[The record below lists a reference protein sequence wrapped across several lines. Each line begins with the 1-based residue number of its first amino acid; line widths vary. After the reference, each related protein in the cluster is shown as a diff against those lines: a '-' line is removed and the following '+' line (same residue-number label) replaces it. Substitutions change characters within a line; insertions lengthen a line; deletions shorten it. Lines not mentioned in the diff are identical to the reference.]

1 MRNRRVN
8 TLLFAKNPLALALS
22 GVIGGVLPND
32 MSYINRPAAVTNT
45 QFTNSMAVYSGL
57 LNITTGGSYSF
68 LYAADDYEQIVID
81 RN

>member
-22 GVIGGVLPND
+22 GVSGGVLPND

-45 QFTNSMAVYSGL
+45 QFRPVK
-57 LNITTGGSYSF
+57 GS
-68 LYAADDYEQIVID
+68 I
-81 RN
+81 